1 MLEKPLIESQE
12 LLSKPGA
19 LRQRLAEDGY
29 LFFRGL
35 LPLAPLRSLRGEMLE
50 ICQKHGWVLPGT
62 KPEAG
67 KGRAD
72 AYTGYFEFT
81 EVYRD
86 LQFLESFHAL
96 AHETAILH
104 TLEAAL
110 GGAAFPHARNIAR
123 ITLPSSS
130 KMTTPSHQD
139 YVFIQGSR
147 EAYTVWF
154 PVGDCPVALGGLGIA
169 RGSHQLGIFPTKE
182 AEGTGGLC
190 ADVDE
195 NSFEWHKGDFQM
207 GDFIMFHSL
216 TVHKAYHNTTPD
228 LLRLSCDFRY
238 QPFREP
244 LVVWDSFRPHMQH
257 HGWEIIYKHWKQ
269 PTYKFYWH
277 QYSLQL
283 VPSVHPAQVQATAS
297 KLTFQSKAPNG

>member
-1 MLEKPLIESQE
+1 MLEKPLVESQE
-12 LLSKPGA
+12 LLSQPEA
-19 LRQRLAEDGY
+19 LRRRLAKDGY

-35 LPLAPLRSLRGEMLE
+35 LPPEPLLHLRREMLE
-50 ICQKHGWVLPGT
+50 ICQRHGWLLPGT
-62 KPEAG
+62 KLEE
-67 KGRAD
+67 GRGRTD
-72 AYTGYFEFT
+72 AYSGYFEFN

-96 AHETAILH
+96 AHEAKLLG
-104 TLEAAL
+104 TLETAL
-110 GGAAFPHARNIAR
+110 GGPVFPHARNIAR
-123 ITLPSSS
+123 ITLPGSI

-139 YVFIQGSR
+139 HVFIQGSR
-147 EAYTVWF
+147 EVYTVWF
-154 PVGDCPVALGGLGIA
+154 PVGDCPVALGGLGLA

-195 NSFEWHKGDFQM
+195 NRFEWHKGDFLL
-207 GDFIMFHSL
+207 GDFIMFNSL
-216 TVHKAYHNTTPD
+216 TIHKAYDNTSKD

-238 QPFREP
+238 QPFSEP

-257 HGWEIIYKHWKQ
+257 HGWENIYKHWKQ
-269 PTYKFYWH
+269 KNYQFYWH

-283 VPSVHPAQVQATAS
+283 VPAVHPAQVQPTA
-297 KLTFQSKAPNG
+297 KPVL